1 MKIIYHLIKL
11 HIKGVQISLC
21 TLKYLVSEYNQHP
34 ELGIYQRKILRK
46 IERKRAI
53 DQEKVGFKKKKKE
66 EYHDPDEEKKS
77 SQDLEQEK

>member
-1 MKIIYHLIKL
+1 M
-11 HIKGVQISLC
+11 C

-34 ELGIYQRKILRK
+34 ELWILSKEDFLRK

-53 DQEKVGFKKKKKE
+53 DQEKVGFKKKKE

>member
-53 DQEKVGFKKKKKE
+53 DQEKVGFKKKKE